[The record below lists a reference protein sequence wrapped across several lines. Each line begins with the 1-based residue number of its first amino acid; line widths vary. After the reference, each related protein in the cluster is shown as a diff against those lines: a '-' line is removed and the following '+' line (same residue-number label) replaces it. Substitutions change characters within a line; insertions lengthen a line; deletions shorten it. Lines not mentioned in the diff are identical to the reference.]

1 MQNFKIEENLEI
13 LIPTYNRK
21 KFIQM
26 TLKSLLSQDS
36 PVRFCSITVL
46 DNASDDGAS
55 EVIAGFVK
63 NYKNV
68 KHIRHARNIGWANIA
83 CAYELAK
90 APYVW
95 VVCDDDS
102 FKWDAWPEIENALKT
117 NEYDLLLTRKQELKN
132 TSDIAKIFRQCSFL
146 PSCIYRTALISN
158 GVMMNMYNNVP
169 FMFPQLALACE
180 VFNKQGRIFLP
191 QGEILDQC
199 SLDTKNLES
208 YTRGNDRYKPEYIE
222 NMFWTPGFL
231 MSLQMIKDKKLRN
244 YLLGHFGKRGGFFG
258 YILGAFRK
266 NYTRYGGYK
275 LNEDL
280 IRSVL
285 DYRHRLEFDF
295 ACLFLKVTSFFRR
308 KKEK

>member
-1 MQNFKIEENLEI
+1 MQSFKIEENLEI

-21 KFIQM
+21 QFIEM
-26 TLKSLLSQDS
+26 TLNNLLESDS
-36 PVRFCSITVL
+36 PVRSCSITVL

-55 EVIAGFVK
+55 EVIAGFAK
-63 NYKNV
+63 NYGNV
-68 KHIRHARNIGWANIA
+68 KHIRHARNIGGNANIVR
-83 CAYELAK
+83 AYELAK

-102 FKWDAWPEIENALKT
+102 FNALKT
-117 NEYDLLLTRKQELKN
+117 NEYDLLLTRKKELRG
-132 TSDIAKIFRQCSFL
+132 TSDIAKIFRQATFV
-146 PSCIYRTALISN
+146 PACIYRTSLIS
-158 GVMMNMYNNVP
+158 GGILTNMYNSAL
-169 FMFPQLALACE
+169 FMFPQLTLACE
-180 VFNKQGRIFLP
+180 VLNKQGRIFLP
-191 QGEILDQC
+191 QGEILDKC
-199 SLDTKNLES
+199 SLDTKTLEF
-208 YTRGNDRYKPEYIE
+208 YTRGNDSYKPKYIE

-244 YLLGHFGKRGGFFG
+244 YLLEHFGRRGGFFG

-285 DYRHRLEFDF
+285 DFRHRLEFDF

-308 KKEK
+308 KKRK